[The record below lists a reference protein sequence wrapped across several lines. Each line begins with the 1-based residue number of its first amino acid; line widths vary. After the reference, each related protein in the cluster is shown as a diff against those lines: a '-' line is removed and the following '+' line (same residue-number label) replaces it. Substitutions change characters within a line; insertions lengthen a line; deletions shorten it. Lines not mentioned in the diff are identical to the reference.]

1 MLTPPGDVAAL
12 AKALAHLIRN
22 PQERARLGAAGA
34 RRVRAR
40 FTMDAGIDALTERF
54 GLASPAKAAE

>member
-1 MLTPPGDVAAL
+1 VAEAL
-12 AKALAHLIRN
+12 GVVLEEV
-22 PQERARLGAAGA
+22 PVRARLGAAGA

-40 FTMDAGIDALTERF
+40 FTMDPGIDALAERF